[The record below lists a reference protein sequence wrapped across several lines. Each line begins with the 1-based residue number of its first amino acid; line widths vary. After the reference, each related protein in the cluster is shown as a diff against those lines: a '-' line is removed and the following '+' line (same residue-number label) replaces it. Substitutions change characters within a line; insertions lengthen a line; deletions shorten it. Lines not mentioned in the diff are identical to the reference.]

1 MRRLVLV
8 LWIINGIWAQCV
20 VNEKNEMEC
29 SKAIDTLQVPSG
41 DLNAVTMVTIANSKF
56 KSLNKEVLKPLTS
69 MEYVYFIG
77 NNIGDI
83 EANTFSEFT
92 QIKELLFTQNTINR
106 IDWTAELKTV
116 DLFIFEDNIITN
128 NAILTSLVVKKLGN
142 VKGLHLGNND
152 MKKLDWM
159 QGNFARLIVLN
170 VPNNRIRTLPSDFSS
185 RMKLLQY
192 LDLQDNLFT
201 SIDSTMFKGF
211 YNLIDL
217 RLANNNISTIGDSA
231 FADLSNLIYLTLRN
245 NSITSITKDT
255 FTGLRSL
262 ERLNLTENR
271 LDDISKDAF
280 QHVPAIKELHLHEN
294 TITSLEVGTFRNL
307 NKLNSLDIS
316 NNYNTEWKSGI
327 FKNLPNIIQIKLRR
341 NDVEEIKTGTFV
353 NLPAL
358 ELIDIAYNQIKT
370 IQDDAFDSITYL
382 KELNLMHNEISV
394 WNPKAFKNV
403 EKIGK
408 INLEGNQIKTLQ
420 SQAFHNLNIKSIDF
434 KDNLITRIEVD
445 GFEGLDSLEYLGL
458 SGNNIE
464 ELSKDTFRYLIHL
477 KCIDF
482 INNKVHRTDLL
493 EQLPKVQFV
502 FTESNEKTCLN
513 EATP

>member
-1 MRRLVLV
+1 MRKLVLV

-20 VNEKNEMEC
+20 VNEDNEMEC
-29 SKAIDTLQVPSG
+29 SKAIDTIQVPSG
-41 DLNAVTMVTIANSKF
+41 DLRAVTVVTITNSKF

-83 EANTFSEFT
+83 EPDTFSEFT
-92 QIKELLFTQNTINR
+92 QIKELLFTQNTISR
-106 IDWTAELKTV
+106 IDFGGELKTV

-128 NAILTSLVVKKLGN
+128 KATLVGKKLRN
-142 VKGLHLGNND
+142 VKRLHLGNND

-159 QGNFARLIVLN
+159 QGDFARLIVLN
-170 VPNNRIRTLPSDFSS
+170 VPNNRLRTLPSDFSS
-185 RMKLLQY
+185 RVKLLQY

-201 SIDSTMFKGF
+201 SIDNTMFKGL

-217 RLANNNISTIGDSA
+217 RLANNNISHIADFA
-231 FADLSNLIYLTLRN
+231 FADLSNLISLTLRN

-255 FTGLRSL
+255 FKGLHSL
-262 ERLNLTENR
+262 ESLSLTENR

-280 QHVPAIKELHLHEN
+280 QNVPAIKELHLHEN

-307 NKLNSLDIS
+307 NKLVGLDIS
-316 NNYNTEWKSGI
+316 NNYNTEWKPGM
-327 FKNLPNIIQIKLRR
+327 FKNLQNIIRIKLRR

-370 IQDDAFDSITYL
+370 IQDDAFDTITYL

-408 INLEGNQIKTLQ
+408 INLEGNQI
-420 SQAFHNLNIKSIDF
+420 I
-434 KDNLITRIEVD
+434 
-445 GFEGLDSLEYLGL
+445 
-458 SGNNIE
+458 
-464 ELSKDTFRYLIHL
+464 
-477 KCIDF
+477 
-482 INNKVHRTDLL
+482 
-493 EQLPKVQFV
+493 
-502 FTESNEKTCLN
+502 
-513 EATP
+513 